1 MRTQLNWYHT
11 LSPPETQVHV
21 RTNDPQVY
29 FVKNEV
35 YIDFNSE
42 KIHKSHFLSIC
53 WYISYFL

>member
-1 MRTQLNWYHT
+1 M
-11 LSPPETQVHV
+11 ETQVHV
-21 RTNDPQVY
+21 CTNDPQVY